1 MLTWEL
7 PLSMTANLESMGLE
21 DVRQA
26 AGAGLIFFLPWYLL
40 RGGEFDL
47 QQVARR
53 VKFESAPE
61 HLREWVAKEPPRG
74 DDQRGDLT
82 YQRLF
87 WIYRCYEL
95 VLSRR
100 YRTALDSRAEQ
111 VDRALGKVMGRG
123 EDLVKKL
130 RLRLRKALQ
139 QSERGGGGI

>member
-1 MLTWEL
+1 M
-7 PLSMTANLESMGLE
+7 
-21 DVRQA
+21 
-26 AGAGLIFFLPWYLL
+26 
-40 RGGEFDL
+40 
-47 QQVARR
+47 
-53 VKFESAPE
+53 
-61 HLREWVAKEPPRG
+61 
-74 DDQRGDLT
+74 T